1 MSRGTPVSRS
11 AAVVR
16 EGRRRNGVGPLFVLL
31 GLTLAGCDPV
41 WGVNVRVQHPGRMP
55 VEDATV
61 AVACAEGVFASGRVV
76 VRTQPDGSAQ
86 LGGIGS
92 VFPVGCD
99 VFVAKPG
106 FVTQRIR
113 YSDLCP
119 GGPEGC
125 DRVFAFDL
133 VLSPVPL

>member
-1 MSRGTPVSRS
+1 MSRG
-11 AAVVR
+11 
-16 EGRRRNGVGPLFVLL
+16 NGVGPLFALL
-31 GLTLAGCDPV
+31 LAGCDPM

-61 AVACAEGVFASGRVV
+61 AVACGEGAHATGNVV
-76 VRTQPDGSAQ
+76 VRTKPDGSAH
-86 LGGIGS
+86 LGGLGH

-113 YSDLCP
+113 YRDLCP
-119 GGPEGC
+119 NGPDGC

-133 VLSPVPL
+133 VLSPMPL